1 MLFRIKY
8 SVVSHKTFT
17 HNINGVS
24 RAKAANAL
32 LLRLNI
38 EHLTI
43 SASCKCIKLIL
54 QFIITCKLLSNYRIA
69 ENFRGLKF
77 SWIS

>member
-1 MLFRIKY
+1 MTY
-8 SVVSHKTFT
+8 NSSQGYKTFT

-24 RAKAANAL
+24 RAKATNAL

-43 SASCKCIKLIL
+43 SAICKCIKLML
-54 QFIITCKLLSNYRIA
+54 QFIITCKLLSNYCIA
-69 ENFRGLKF
+69 
-77 SWIS
+77 